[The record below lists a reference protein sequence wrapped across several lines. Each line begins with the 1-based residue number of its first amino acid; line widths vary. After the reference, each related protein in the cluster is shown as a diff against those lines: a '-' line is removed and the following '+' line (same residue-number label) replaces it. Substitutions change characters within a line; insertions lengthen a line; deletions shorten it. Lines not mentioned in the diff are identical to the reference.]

1 MILSYDY
8 RMTNARHLI
17 IKASDTT
24 RKSIVYVMSRDQRTQ
39 DNHALLAAQEL
50 AKLHEAP
57 LFVLFVL
64 KNIPTRSREHYQF
77 MLDGLKEVSGSLS
90 SYGIPFVLRS
100 GNPAQEIRD
109 FAQEIDAGAIFFD
122 FSPLVGAR
130 LLVQEVAKTFDG
142 SVTVVDT
149 HNIIPAWV
157 VSDKKE
163 FAAHTMRGKIHKKLE
178 KFLISPS
185 LLEKQSF
192 SLPSVDSLSFEDATS
207 YIQQIPACGVTIRFT
222 SGEKAAHFQLEKFID
237 NDLESYAQN
246 RNNIAQDH
254 QSGLSPY
261 LHFGQISSLRVA
273 LDVINAV
280 NHVPL
285 LFEKPK
291 LAEHGDRTSGIDGMN
306 ALLEEMIVRKELADN
321 FCLYSKNYLSLK
333 EAPDWAQKSLANHTQ
348 DIRDFIY
355 SVEEWESATTH
366 DTVWN
371 AAQTE
376 LTKTG
381 KMHGY
386 MRMYWAKKILEWSV
400 SPAEA

>member
-1 MILSYDY
+1 MILSYDCP
-8 RMTNARHLI
+8 MTSARHLI

-24 RKSIVYVMSRDQRTQ
+24 QKSVVYVMSRDQRTQ

-50 AKLHEAP
+50 AKQHETP
-57 LFVLFVL
+57 LYVLFVL

-77 MLDGLKEVSGSLS
+77 MLDGLKKVSGSLS

-100 GNPAQEIRD
+100 GNSAQEIRD

-130 LLVQEVAKTFDG
+130 SLVQEVARTFDG
-142 SVTVVDT
+142 LVTVVDT

-178 KFLISPS
+178 EFLISPT

-192 SLPSVDSLSFEDATS
+192 SLPSVSSLSFEDATS
-207 YIQQIPACGVTIRFT
+207 YIQQIPACGVTIDFT
-222 SGEKAAHFQLEKFID
+222 SGEKAGQAQLEKFID
-237 NDLESYAQN
+237 DDLESYAQN

-261 LHFGQISSLRVA
+261 LHFGQISSLHVA

-280 NHVPL
+280 NHMPL

-291 LAEHGDRTSGIDGMN
+291 LAEHGDQPSSVDGMN

-321 FCLYSKNYLSLK
+321 FCLYSEGYLSLK
-333 EAPDWAQKSLANHTQ
+333 AAPNWAQKSLADHAQ
-348 DIRDFIY
+348 DMRDFIY
-355 SVEEWESATTH
+355 SVDEWESATTH

-371 AAQTE
+371 ATQTE